1 MALALAFLIGFFAGL
16 RSLTPPAA
24 VAWGGH
30 LGWLKLQGGL
40 AVMATTAAV
49 INFTILAV
57 LEMAADKWP
66 RLPSRTAGFA
76 LVARML
82 TGALAGACVA
92 QAGAESALLG
102 AALGAIGGVAGGFGG
117 YLVRR
122 QLVQALQLPDFTVA
136 IVEDAIAIGG
146 CLFIVSRCA

>member
-1 MALALAFLIGFFAGL
+1 MALTLAFLIGFFAGL

-24 VAWGGH
+24 AAWGAH

-40 AVMATTAAV
+40 AFMATQASV
-49 INFTILAV
+49 VSFTILAV
-57 LEMAADKWP
+57 LELAADKWARIP
-66 RLPSRTAGFA
+66 NRTSAFP

-92 QAGAESALLG
+92 MGGGESALFG

-117 YLVRR
+117 YLARRALVR
-122 QLVQALQLPDFTVA
+122 ALNVPDFYIAV
-136 IVEDAIAIGG
+136 IEDLIAIGG
-146 CLFIVSRCA
+146 CLWIVSRFA